1 MGRQTHIARVTPL
14 MLLIALTLSA
24 LGCMVSQQPL
34 GGRPTPIATRMTA
47 LRMGPLTMVDGCLR
61 IGEGEASHVVVWPPD
76 FEVGRE
82 GDLIWVFYDDH
93 EVEVQLGQAVS
104 LGGGEVASIDAF
116 DERTRQRVPTGCAGP
131 YWLAGSISL
140 AGETPWSDV
149 SDSLVGTEWVLVSLN
164 GERLVKGTEI
174 TLSFGEEYLG
184 GSTTCGE
191 YGGDPEGG
199 GYSATRDGMLT
210 VHRPLA
216 TSAETCSEPEDVM
229 IQEAAYVEAL
239 QQAAAYQIAFDSLQM
254 ADASGEVTLVF
265 TSRE

>member
-1 MGRQTHIARVTPL
+1 

-34 GGRPTPIATRMTA
+34 GGRPTPIATRMTG

-61 IGEGEASHVVVWPPD
+61 IGEGKARHVVVWPPD
-76 FEVGRE
+76 FEVSRE
-82 GDLIWVFYDDH
+82 GDLMWVFYDDH
-93 EVEVQLGQAVS
+93 EVELRLGQVVTLS
-104 LGGGEVASIDAF
+104 GGEVESIDAF
-116 DERTRQRVPTGCAGP
+116 DERTRQQVPTGCAGP
-131 YWLAGSISL
+131 YWLVGSVDL
-140 AGETPWSDV
+140 AGETDSPEASDG
-149 SDSLVGTEWVLVSLN
+149 LVGTEWLLLSLN
-164 GERLVKGTEI
+164 GERIMKGTEI
-174 TLSFGEEYLG
+174 TLGFGEEHLG
-184 GSTTCGE
+184 GSMTCGA
-191 YGGDPEGG
+191 YGGDPGDG

-216 TSAETCSEPEDVM
+216 TSAETCSEPEDIM

-239 QQAAAYQIAFDSLQM
+239 QRAAAYQIAFDSLQI